1 MLRVLTLL
9 AAAAAAAASGPACY
23 DDSGA
28 TVDWFI
34 AIKDSNAGTYAI
46 ASSASGKLQ
55 QSSENLQ
62 DGTRGGV
69 SLTVQQLWNK
79 QYSTGAYNDEPGFK
93 ASSKFGHTKGFVVAD
108 ETQAIWM
115 VHR

>member
-1 MLRVLTLL
+1 MLRVVCML
-9 AAAAAAAASGPACY
+9 AAAAAAAAAGPACY

-34 AIKDSNAGTYAI
+34 AIKDSNAGTYAM
-46 ASSASGKLQ
+46 ATSASGAMT

-79 QYSTGAYNDEPGFK
+79 GFSRGAYNDQPGFK
-93 ASSKFGHTKGFVVAD
+93 ASSKFGHTKGFIVAD
-108 ETQAIWM
+108 EEQAIWM

>member
-1 MLRVLTLL
+1 MLRVLALL

-69 SLTVQQLWNK
+69 SLTVQQLWNN

-93 ASSKFGHTKGFVVAD
+93 ASTKFGHTKGFVVAD